1 MKDNVNRF
9 LTLARAFVRHAPVC
23 LWRFVPCAIPLVSV
37 AVALAVTNRNAGA
50 QTMTFQSS
58 TPQTAFLEL
67 YTSEGCSSCPPA
79 EKWLSGLKTS
89 PHLWKEFVPVA
100 FHVDYWDYLGW
111 RDPWSAKEFS
121 DRQRAY
127 AQQWRSENVYTPCV
141 VLDGKEWR
149 DWSAHANGPPSASRQ
164 SGVLTVKSAGSN
176 RWNVTFAPSNAGS
189 ENYQAHAAL
198 LASSLHSDVKAGEN
212 RGRRLDHDFIALS
225 VVQTSLGKSNGTYEG
240 KLEFPPATQ
249 GTDSHPA
256 LAVWITKEGR
266 LDVIQATGGWL
277 GDGSSAKR

>member
-1 MKDNVNRF
+1 MALVTR
-9 LTLARAFVRHAPVC
+9 TPACV
-23 LWRFVPCAIPLVSV
+23 WRFVLQTVPLVPIT
-37 AVALAVTNRNAGA
+37 AVLAAASLAARA
-50 QTMTFQSS
+50 QTMIFQSS
-58 TPQTAFLEL
+58 TQQTALLEL

-79 EKWLSGLKTS
+79 EKWLSRLKTS
-89 PHLWKEFVPVA
+89 PRLWKEFVPVA

-127 AQQWRSENVYTPCV
+127 AQHWRSESVYTPAV

-149 DWSAHANGPPSASRQ
+149 DWSAQADGPPLASRQ
-164 SGVLTVKSAGSN
+164 SGILTVKSAGSN
-176 RWNVTFAPSNAGS
+176 RWDVTFAPTKAGS

-225 VVQTSLGKSNGTYEG
+225 VVETPLGNTNGVSQGT
-240 KLEFPPATQ
+240 LELPPVTQ
-249 GTDSHPA
+249 GKDSHLA
-256 LAVWITKEGR
+256 LAVWITKAGQ
-266 LDVIQATGGWL
+266 LNVVQATGG
-277 GDGSSAKR
+277 